1 MSETLINI
9 RERID
14 FLGKAINHHRF
25 CYYILDNP
33 EISDSEFDKLYQ
45 ELTELE
51 AKHPDLISPNSP
63 TQSVG
68 YNPSTDFRSIKHQ
81 RPMLSLDN
89 ATSIEDIAHYLQ
101 KINKN
106 ISGSD
111 NFNKFCYLTELKI
124 DGLSLSLI
132 YEHGQLIQGLTRGN
146 GSYGEDITL
155 NVKTIK
161 TIPKTLKISTIEDLP
176 QNIEVRGEVFMP
188 VSSFNNLNEGLIA
201 NGQKPFAN
209 PRNASSG
216 SIRQKDPKLTL
227 KRNLAF
233 FAYFLYDNDKPLSHH
248 FDQTQQ
254 LDILQKLGF
263 LVEPNYKL
271 CQNLSEIESFCN
283 HWDEARFNLDYQTDG
298 LVIKLNNAQFWEE
311 VGSTTHSPRWAIAY
325 KFPPQQAFT
334 ILESIDFEIGR
345 TGVVT
350 PVANL
355 HPVTLAGS
363 VVKRA
368 TLHNYDQIKRLDIR
382 LGDTVII
389 EKAGEVIPAIVSVD
403 LSQRL
408 ANAQPVEYPQYCP
421 SCSSELRQL
430 DNDVAYR
437 CVNYY
442 ACPSQ
447 KLRRLEHFVSREAMN
462 IEGLGV
468 SLLKKLLD
476 AHLINSPVDI
486 YKLTQ
491 ANLLSIERMGIKSA
505 GNILVNIEKSKENDL
520 NQLIFALGI
529 RHVGLNT
536 ANLLASYFKTL
547 PNLALAK
554 IDELEAIEG
563 VGPIIAQAIV
573 NYFSDP
579 HNILLIDEL
588 ESIAVN
594 TKVIELNLSNSG
606 KLNQKSFVLTGQL
619 QSLTRLAASE
629 LIKARGGIFKD
640 SLTSK
645 TDYLVVGDNP
655 GSKLLKAQKLGIMI
669 LDETQFKELVN
680 DGA

>member
-403 LSQRL
+403 LSKRL
-408 ANAQPVEYPQYCP
+408 AAAQPVEYPQYCP
-421 SCSSELRQL
+421 SCNSELRQL

-491 ANLLSIERMGIKSA
+491 ANLLSIERMGLKSA

-520 NQLIFALGI
+520 SRLIFALGI

-536 ANLLASYFKTL
+536 ANLLANYFKTL
-547 PNLALAK
+547 PNLAKAK

-579 HNILLIDEL
+579 HNIQLIDDL

-594 TKVIELNLSNSG
+594 TKNIELNLPNSG

-629 LIKARGGIFKD
+629 LIKASGGIFKD
-640 SLTSK
+640 SLSSK
-645 TDYLVVGDNP
+645 TDYLVVGENP

>member
-9 RERID
+9 LDRID

-51 AKHPDLISPNSP
+51 AKHPDLINPNSP

-68 YNPSTDFRSIKHQ
+68 YNPSTDFRSIKHE

-106 ISGSD
+106 ISGNAD
-111 NFNKFCYLTELKI
+111 FNKFCYLTELKI

-132 YEHGQLIQGLTRGN
+132 YEHGQLTQGLTRGN

-161 TIPKTLKISTIEDLP
+161 TIPKTLNISTIEDLP
-176 QNIEVRGEVFMP
+176 QNIEVRGEVYMP

-201 NGQKPFAN
+201 NGHKPFAN

-233 FAYFLYDNDKPLSHH
+233 FAYFLYDNEKPLSHH

-271 CQNLSEIESFCN
+271 CQNLSEIELFCN
-283 HWDEARFNLDYQTDG
+283 YWDKARFNLDYQTDG

-311 VGSTTHSPRWAIAY
+311 LGSTTHSPRWAIAY
-325 KFPPQQAFT
+325 KFPPQQAST

-355 HPVTLAGS
+355 YPVTLAGS
-363 VVKRA
+363 VVRRA